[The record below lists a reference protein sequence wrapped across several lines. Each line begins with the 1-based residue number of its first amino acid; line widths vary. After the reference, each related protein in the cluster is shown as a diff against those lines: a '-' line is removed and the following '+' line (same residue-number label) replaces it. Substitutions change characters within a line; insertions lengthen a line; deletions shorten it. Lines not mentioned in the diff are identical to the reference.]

1 MFYLFKEKRCH
12 FTSLSAHFPM
22 KTEKKM
28 WLKEIPEHQGQ
39 MGCLLVLEPFHP
51 ESAPPAKGLLRCEE
65 SQLVVASLL

>member
-1 MFYLFKEKRCH
+1 MTLRNQTEIPLLKEGKKKETHMFYLFKEKRCH

-39 MGCLLVLEPFHP
+39 MGCLLVLEPF
-51 ESAPPAKGLLRCEE
+51 S
-65 SQLVVASLL
+65 S

>member
-39 MGCLLVLEPFHP
+39 MGRLLVLEPF
-51 ESAPPAKGLLRCEE
+51 S
-65 SQLVVASLL
+65 S